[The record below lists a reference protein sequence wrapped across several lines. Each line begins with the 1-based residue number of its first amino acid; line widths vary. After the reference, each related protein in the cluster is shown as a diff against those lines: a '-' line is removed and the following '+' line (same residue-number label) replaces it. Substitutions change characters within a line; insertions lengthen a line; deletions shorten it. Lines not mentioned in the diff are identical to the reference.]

1 MDLDS
6 KQLYFKEI
14 YTKEAD
20 NIFRFVF
27 LRISNKEESVDITGE
42 VFYKFWQIV
51 CKEEVST
58 PRALL
63 FTIARNKVIDWYR
76 KKQTKSLEAMTE
88 KSEEDEN
95 VPFYFQ
101 VEDEK
106 ADKDIVISA
115 EASWVMEV
123 LHSLPPQYK
132 EVVSLRF
139 IDGLSPQEIGEVLHI
154 TPNAAS
160 LRINHALEK
169 MRKELGINIKDE

>member
-1 MDLDS
+1 MDLES
-6 KQLYFKEI
+6 KQSYFKEI

-20 NIFRFVF
+20 NVFRFVF

-51 CKEEVST
+51 CKEEVNA

-76 KKQTKSLEAMTE
+76 KKRTESLEAITE

-101 VEDEK
+101 VADER
-106 ADKDIVISA
+106 ADKDILLSS
-115 EASWVMEV
+115 EARYVMET
-123 LHSLPPQYK
+123 LQGLPPQYQ

-139 IDGLSPQEIGEVLHI
+139 IDGLSPQEIGEVLNI